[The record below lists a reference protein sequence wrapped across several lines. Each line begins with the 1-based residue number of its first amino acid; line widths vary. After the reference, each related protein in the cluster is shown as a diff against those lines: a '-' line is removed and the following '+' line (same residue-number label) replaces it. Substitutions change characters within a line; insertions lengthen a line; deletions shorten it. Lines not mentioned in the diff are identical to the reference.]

1 MRVSKLNYWLRIE
14 TKVLFL
20 CWSCFLAE
28 LTCPMNVL
36 MLYVATFCISL
47 CTYASKLY
55 IPSAIKGIL
64 TYAFAY
70 EITFVCFNL
79 LWKVH
84 FEEKNLSFPTFMF
97 ITILV
102 WMLNIFFSLPEKL
115 FLDKKVRNQK
125 RKKNYPPL
133 CCHSWI
139 HCNNLPLQCAE
150 TVISYYVF
158 ALLTKIL

>member
-1 MRVSKLNYWLRIE
+1 MVWGLQNLITYWLRIE

-70 EITFVCFNL
+70 EITFVYFNL

-84 FEEKNLSFPTFMF
+84 FEEKIFSFPTFNSS
-97 ITILV
+97 V
-102 WMLNIFFSLPEKL
+102 DAKDIFFLTHFPYL
-115 FLDKKVRNQK
+115 RNFFLIKRLEIKKGK
-125 RKKNYPPL
+125 TTTPTML
-133 CCHSWI
+133 S
-139 HCNNLPLQCAE
+139 
-150 TVISYYVF
+150 
-158 ALLTKIL
+158 